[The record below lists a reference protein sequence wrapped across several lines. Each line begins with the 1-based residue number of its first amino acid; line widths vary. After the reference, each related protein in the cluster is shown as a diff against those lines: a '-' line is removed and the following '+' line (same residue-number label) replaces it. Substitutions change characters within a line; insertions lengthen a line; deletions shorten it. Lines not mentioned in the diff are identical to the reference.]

1 MKRHLD
7 REGRPLRRWLV
18 VAAMATLALAGCG
31 GGNGEDGDTDA
42 ANATLGSERQQAA
55 GAGEWRAEG
64 AQAFVTT
71 QMDAV
76 RLAHQATFGPSEALV
91 TEIRNKGPKAWI
103 VAQLALAESHYRL
116 GGDNSPD
123 KNTSTTDFCQLPD
136 QVKNPNC
143 WRDYFSS
150 EPLLWDFYRNAVRNK
165 DQLRQRTALAISQ
178 LLVISN
184 VDVDGTYGLRLFH
197 NNMID
202 GALGNYRNLLR
213 QVAMSPMMGEYLNHV
228 NNDQAAPNENFA
240 RELLQLFTIGPCKL
254 NIDGSLVGGRCS
266 ATYNNDMVRS
276 YAYALTGWTYPP
288 GGADRWGCHPD
299 GANCKYLYGDMVPAA
314 GTLRDTR
321 QRKLL
326 SDVLVPAGTS
336 APKALEK
343 VLDSL
348 MAHPNIAPFVGRHM
362 IQQLVSSNPSPEYV
376 ARVAKAFNTGSY
388 DGIGTGKKGD
398 MSAVV
403 AAVLLDKEARAEKPA
418 SSAGR
423 LREPIQLFTGPIRA
437 IGGDTD
443 GNALGFW
450 QGEAL
455 TQHTFRSP
463 TVFNYYPQD
472 FPLSGSKLIAPPFGI
487 HNASTALNRLSY
499 LTMLFD
505 WGGADPVKD
514 VPGAVGTK
522 LSYEAWLPDAADA
535 AKLVDRMSKVAIGEN
550 LAEPARS
557 KVIEAVAHFTSDNFP
572 DDWKK
577 QRVQRAGWLV
587 FSSPQYQI
595 VR

>member
-1 MKRHLD
+1 MMRHHE
-7 REGRPLRRWLV
+7 REGRAERRWL
-18 VAAMATLALAGCG
+18 AMAGAAVLALAGCG
-31 GGNGEDGDTDA
+31 GGAEDST
-42 ANATLGSERQQAA
+42 ATAEEGQQRASA
-55 GAGEWRAEG
+55 LASDVRAEG
-64 AQAFVTT
+64 TQAFVTS

-76 RLAHQATFGPSEALV
+76 RLAHQATFGPSESLV
-91 TEIRNKGPKAWI
+91 NEIRTKGPKAWI
-103 VAQLALAESHYRL
+103 VSQLGLSLSRYKL

-123 KNTSTTDFCQLPD
+123 KNTSTTEFCQLPD

-150 EPLLWDFYRNAVRNK
+150 EPLLWDFYRNAVRNN
-165 DQLRQRTALAISQ
+165 DQLRQRVSLALSQ

-184 VDVDGTYGLRLFH
+184 VDVDGTYGLRLFY
-197 NNMID
+197 NNMIT
-202 GALGNYRNLLR
+202 GAFGNYRDLLR
-213 QVAMSPMMGEYLNHV
+213 QVAVSPMMGEYLNHV

-254 NIDGSLVGGRCS
+254 NMDGTLVGGRCA
-266 ATYNNDMVRS
+266 ATYDNDRVRS

-314 GTLRDTR
+314 GTLRDTK
-321 QRKLL
+321 QRSLL
-326 SDVLVPAGTS
+326 SNVLVPAGTP

-348 MAHPNIAPFVGRHM
+348 MSHPNIAPYVGKHM
-362 IQQLVSSNPSPEYV
+362 IQQLVTSNPSPEYV
-376 ARVAKAFNTGSY
+376 TRVAKAFNTGKY
-388 DGIGTGKKGD
+388 DDIGTGKKGD
-398 MSAVV
+398 MAAVT
-403 AAVLLDKEARAEKPA
+403 AAVLLDKEARNEKPGA
-418 SSAGR
+418 QFGR
-423 LREPIQLFTGPIRA
+423 LREPIQLFTGAIRA

-450 QGEAL
+450 QGENL
-455 TQHTFRSP
+455 SQHTFRSP
-463 TVFNYYPQD
+463 TVFNYYSQD

-505 WGGADPVKD
+505 WGGADPQKD

-522 LSYEAWLPDAADA
+522 LNYDAWLTDAADA
-535 AKLVDRMSKVAIGEN
+535 TKLVDRMSRLVLGEN
-550 LAEPARS
+550 LPEPART
-557 KVIEAVAHFTSDNFP
+557 KVIEAVAHFDNDNYP
-572 DDWKK
+572 GEWRR

-587 FSSPQYQI
+587 LSSPQYQI

>member
-7 REGRPLRRWLV
+7 REGRPLRRRLV
-18 VAAMATLALAGCG
+18 VAGMVTLALAGCG
-31 GGNGEDGDTDA
+31 GNGDDGEA
-42 ANATLGSERQQAA
+42 AADDERRSAAASELRT
-55 GAGEWRAEG
+55 EG
-64 AQAFVTT
+64 TQAFVAT

-76 RLAHQATFGPSEALV
+76 RLAHQATFGPTEALV
-91 TEIRNKGPKAWI
+91 TDIRNKGPKAWI
-103 VAQLALAESHYRL
+103 VNQLGLSVSRYKL
-116 GGDNSPD
+116 GGDNAPD

-150 EPLLWDFYRNAVRNK
+150 EPLLWDFYRNAVRNN
-165 DQLRQRTALAISQ
+165 DQLRQRVALALSQ

-197 NNMID
+197 NNMIT
-202 GALGNYRNLLR
+202 GALGNYRDLLR
-213 QVAMSPMMGEYLNHV
+213 QVVLSPMMGEYLNHV

-254 NIDGSLVGGRCS
+254 NMDGTLVGGRCS
-266 ATYNNDMVRS
+266 ATYNNERVRS
-276 YAYALTGWTYPP
+276 YAYALTGWTYPA
-288 GGADRWGCHPD
+288 GGADRWGCHPE

-314 GTLRDTR
+314 GTLRDTK

-326 SDVLVPAGTS
+326 SEVIVPAGTS

-348 MAHPNIAPFVGRHM
+348 MSHPNIGPFVGKHM
-362 IQQLVSSNPSPEYV
+362 IQQLVTSNPSPEYV
-376 ARVAKAFNTGSY
+376 TRVAKAFNTGTY
-388 DGIGTGKKGD
+388 DGIGAGKKGD
-398 MSAVV
+398 LSAVV

-418 SSAGR
+418 SHAGR
-423 LREPIQLFTGPIRA
+423 LREPIQLFTGAIRA

-443 GNALGFW
+443 GNALGWW
-450 QGEAL
+450 QGESL
-455 TQHTFRSP
+455 SQHTFRSP
-463 TVFNYYPQD
+463 TVFNYYSQD

-499 LTMLFD
+499 LSMLFD
-505 WGGADPVKD
+505 WGGADPQKD

-522 LSYEAWLPDAADA
+522 LNYDAWITDAADA
-535 AKLVDRMSKVAIGEN
+535 AKLVDRMSRLVLGEN
-550 LAEPARS
+550 LAEPARG
-557 KVIEAVAHFTSDNFP
+557 KVIEAVEHYNEQNSP
-572 DDWKK
+572 GEWRK

-587 FSSPQYQI
+587 LSAPQYQI

>member
-18 VAAMATLALAGCG
+18 VAGMAALAMAGCG
-31 GGNGEDGDTDA
+31 GGGDDGESA
-42 ANATLGSERQQAA
+42 ADDERRTAA
-55 GAGEWRAEG
+55 GASELRAEG
-64 AQAFVTT
+64 AQAFVAT

-76 RLAHQATFGPSEALV
+76 RLAHQATFGPTEALV

-103 VAQLALAESHYRL
+103 TGQLGLSVSRYRL
-116 GGDNSPD
+116 GGDNAPD
-123 KNTSTTDFCQLPD
+123 KNTSTTEFCQLPD
-136 QVKNPNC
+136 QIKNPNC

-150 EPLLWDFYRNAVRNK
+150 EPLLWDFYRNAVRNN
-165 DQLRQRTALAISQ
+165 DQLRQRVALALSQ

-184 VDVDGTYGLRLFH
+184 VDVDGTYGLRLFY
-197 NNMID
+197 NNMIT
-202 GALGNYRNLLR
+202 GALGNYRDLLR
-213 QVAMSPMMGEYLNHV
+213 QVATSPMMGEYLNHV

-254 NIDGSLVGGRCS
+254 NLDGSLVGGRCT
-266 ATYNNDMVRS
+266 ATYDNERVRS

-314 GTLRDTR
+314 GTLRDTK

-326 SDVLVPAGTS
+326 SEVIVPAGTS

-348 MAHPNIAPFVGRHM
+348 MSHPNIAPFVSKHL
-362 IQQLVSSNPSPEYV
+362 IQQLVTSNPSPEYV
-376 ARVAKAFNTGSY
+376 TRVAKAFNAGTY
-388 DGIGTGKKGD
+388 DGIGAGKKGD
-398 MSAVV
+398 LSAVV
-403 AAVLLDKEARAEKPA
+403 AAVLLDKEARTETPA
-418 SSAGR
+418 AKSGR
-423 LREPIQLFTGPIRA
+423 LREPIQLFTGAIRA

-450 QGEAL
+450 QGTAL
-455 TQHTFRSP
+455 SQHTFRSP
-463 TVFNYYPQD
+463 TVFNYYSND

-505 WGGADPVKD
+505 WGGADPQKD

-522 LSYEAWLPDAADA
+522 LNYDAWITDAADA
-535 AKLVDRMSKVAIGEN
+535 AKLVDRMSRLVLGEL
-550 LAEPARS
+550 LAEPARA
-557 KVIEAVAHFTSDNFP
+557 KVIEAVAHYNEQNSP
-572 DDWKK
+572 GEWRKR
-577 QRVQRAGWLV
+577 RVQRAGWLV
-587 FSSPQYQI
+587 LSSPQYQI